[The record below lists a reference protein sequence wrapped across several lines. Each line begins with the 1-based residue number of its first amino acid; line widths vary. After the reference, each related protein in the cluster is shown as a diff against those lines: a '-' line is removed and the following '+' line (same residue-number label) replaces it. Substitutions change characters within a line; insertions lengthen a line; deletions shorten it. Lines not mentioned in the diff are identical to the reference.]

1 MENTMMRMKRI
12 SLCGFLLLST
22 LAGTAVAQTASPQA
36 GTVRVPVLVSG
47 PKGNPVL
54 NLKQEDF
61 RLFENGVERPIVSF
75 TGPNQPI
82 EIAIIFASGLPK
94 GSRATYGSNSIWDSI
109 DLFKKVGNPANTYT
123 LDERPQGV
131 NGLYDAIWSHVEKLS
146 QSPNPRRALLVI
158 TGREL
163 DPAGADA
170 GRKLAVKV
178 RTMGVPIYIRH
189 SAGVCTEEEILALGN
204 CSDKRLVYDQ
214 ISEYSGGLPLRP
226 NVVAAHDALFLALA
240 EELRDQY
247 VVGFQPAGAPDDKW
261 RDLEIRV
268 TSAAADAKLKAKAP
282 GRHFAA
288 KPR

>member
-1 MENTMMRMKRI
+1 MENTTMRMKRM
-12 SLCGFLLLST
+12 SLYGLLLLST
-22 LAGTAVAQTASPQA
+22 LAGTAVAQAPSPQA
-36 GTVRVPVLVSG
+36 SVVRVPILVSG
-47 PKGNPVL
+47 PKGSPVL
-54 NLKQEDF
+54 NLKQGDF
-61 RLFENGVERPIVSF
+61 KLFEAGVERPIVSF
-75 TGPNQPI
+75 SPPNQPI
-82 EIAIIFASGLPK
+82 DIDIIVATNTMK
-94 GSRATYGSNSIWDSI
+94 GSRATYGANTIWDSI
-109 DLFKKVGNPANTYT
+109 DLFKKVGNPANNYT

-131 NGLYDAIWSHVEKLS
+131 NGLYDAIWRHVEKLS
-146 QSPNPRRALLVI
+146 QSPNSRRALLVI

-163 DPAGADA
+163 DPAGADT

-204 CSDKRLVYDQ
+204 CADKRLVYDQ
-214 ISEYSGGLPLRP
+214 ISEYSGGKPLRP
-226 NVVAAHDALFLALA
+226 TVVKAHDELFLSFA

-261 RDLEIRV
+261 RNLEIRV
-268 TSAAADAKLKAKAP
+268 TAAFANGKLKAKAP